1 MARFRLR
8 GLDEGGTPRGECYKK
23 SPGDGVT
30 VFLLGQ
36 DPETF
41 PPPERADRSGLLAV
55 GGDLSPA
62 RLLAG
67 YRRGIFPWYS
77 EGQPILWHSP
87 DPRFV
92 LLPGHLHVSRSLEKV
107 LRRGTYEIRGDTA
120 FSEVLSA
127 CAEASRP
134 GQDGTWITRAM
145 YDAYVTL
152 HRLGHAHSVEAWRD
166 GELVG
171 GLYGVALGRVF
182 FGESMFARAP
192 DASKAAFATVAR
204 ALFDAGCLLI
214 DCQVETDHL
223 ARFGAA
229 DVPRRR
235 FLQLLAPAV
244 QAGPPLHRV
253 FASLGALR

>member
-1 MARFRLR
+1 
-8 GLDEGGTPRGECYKK
+8 
-23 SPGDGVT
+23 VT

-41 PPPERADRSGLLAV
+41 PPPERADRSGLLAI
-55 GGDLSPA
+55 GGDLTPA

-92 LLPGHLHVSRSLEKV
+92 LLPDQLHVPRSLDRT
-107 LRRGTYEIRGDTA
+107 LRRRTYEIRADTA
-120 FSEVLSA
+120 FSEVLRA
-127 CAEASRP
+127 CSEAPRP
-134 GQDGTWITRAM
+134 GQDGTWITPEMHRA
-145 YDAYVTL
+145 YLTL
-152 HRLGHAHSVEAWRD
+152 HRLGHAHSVEAWKD
-166 GELVG
+166 GMLVG

-182 FGESMFARAP
+182 FGESMFATSP

-214 DCQVETDHL
+214 DCQVETEHL

-229 DVPRRR
+229 DIPRRR
-235 FLQLLAPAV
+235 FLQLLRPAV
-244 QAGPPLHRV
+244 SSGPPLHAV
-253 FASLGALR
+253 FASLGAPR

>member
-1 MARFRLR
+1 M
-8 GLDEGGTPRGECYKK
+8 
-23 SPGDGVT
+23 T

-36 DPETF
+36 DPEAF

-55 GGDLSPA
+55 GGDLAPA

-87 DPRFV
+87 DPRFA
-92 LLPGHLHVSRSLEKV
+92 LLPGQLHVPRSLEKV
-107 LRRGTYEIRGDTA
+107 LRRGTYEIRADTA
-120 FSEVLSA
+120 FAQVLSA
-127 CAEASRP
+127 CAGAPRP
-134 GQDGTWITRAM
+134 GQDGTWITAEM
-145 YDAYVTL
+145 HAAYVAL
-152 HRLGHAHSVEAWRD
+152 HRLAHAHSVEAWRD
-166 GELVG
+166 GVLVG

-182 FGESMFARAP
+182 FGESMFATAP
-192 DASKAAFATVAR
+192 DASKAAFVTLAR

-229 DVPRRR
+229 NVTRRR
-235 FLQLLAPAV
+235 FLQLLGPAV
-244 QAGPPLHRV
+244 QGSPPLHSV
-253 FASLGALR
+253 FASLAPRR

>member
-1 MARFRLR
+1 M
-8 GLDEGGTPRGECYKK
+8 
-23 SPGDGVT
+23 T

-36 DPETF
+36 DPEAF

-55 GGDLSPA
+55 GGDLTPA

-92 LLPGHLHVSRSLEKV
+92 LLPGRLHVPRSLEKV
-107 LRRGTYEIRGDTA
+107 LRRDTYDIRADTA
-120 FSEVLSA
+120 FSEVLQA
-127 CAEASRP
+127 CAKSPRP
-134 GQDGTWITRAM
+134 GQDGTWITVEM
-145 YDAYVTL
+145 NNAYIAL
-152 HRLGHAHSVEAWRD
+152 HRLGHAHSVEAWKD
-166 GELVG
+166 GTLVG

-182 FGESMFARAP
+182 FGESMFTRSA
-192 DASKAAFATVAR
+192 DASKAAFVTIAR

-214 DCQVETDHL
+214 DCQVETEHL
-223 ARFGAA
+223 ARFGAM

-244 QAGPPLHRV
+244 QGRPPLHPV
-253 FASLGALR
+253 FASLGATR

>member
-1 MARFRLR
+1 
-8 GLDEGGTPRGECYKK
+8 
-23 SPGDGVT
+23 VT

-36 DPETF
+36 DPEAF

-92 LLPGHLHVSRSLEKV
+92 LLPGQLHLPRSLEKV
-107 LRRGTYEIRGDTA
+107 LRRRAFELRADTA
-120 FSEVLSA
+120 FSQVLTA
-127 CAEASRP
+127 CAESPRP
-134 GQDGTWITRAM
+134 GQDGTWITPEMHA
-145 YDAYVTL
+145 AYMEL
-152 HRLGHAHSVEAWRD
+152 HRLGHVHSVEAWKD
-166 GELVG
+166 GALVG

-182 FGESMFARAP
+182 FGESMFARVP
-192 DASKAAFATVAR
+192 DASKAAFATIAR
-204 ALFDAGCLLI
+204 SLFDAGCLLI
-214 DCQVETDHL
+214 DCQVETEHL
-223 ARFGAA
+223 ARFGAV
-229 DVPRRR
+229 DIPRRR

-244 QAGPPLHRV
+244 QAGPSLHPV
-253 FASLGALR
+253 FASLGAPR

>member
-1 MARFRLR
+1 
-8 GLDEGGTPRGECYKK
+8 
-23 SPGDGVT
+23 VT

-67 YRRGIFPWYS
+67 YQRGIFPWYS

-92 LLPGHLHVSRSLEKV
+92 LLPGQLHVPRSLEKV
-107 LRRGTYEIRGDTA
+107 LRRRTYQIRADTA
-120 FSEVLSA
+120 FPEVLSA
-127 CAEASRP
+127 CAEA
-134 GQDGTWITRAM
+134 WITPAM
-145 YDAYVTL
+145 HAAYVRL
-152 HRLGHAHSVEAWRD
+152 HRLGHAHSIEAWEK

-182 FGESMFARAP
+182 FGESMFTRAP
-192 DASKAAFATVAR
+192 DASKAAFVTVAR
-204 ALFDAGCLLI
+204 ALFDAGCLLV
-214 DCQVETDHL
+214 DCQVETEHL
-223 ARFGAA
+223 ARFGAS
-229 DVPRRR
+229 DIPRRR
-235 FLQLLAPAV
+235 FLQLLGPAV
-244 QAGPPLHRV
+244 RAGPPLHPV
-253 FASLGALR
+253 FASLGAPR